1 VSLIIIII
9 IVNSLTNNQFMLQI
23 SIIVFREIL
32 EIALILGILIAA
44 TKSISGRTKWILFG
58 LIAGIF
64 GCSVVAF
71 FTNSISESFDGMG
84 QEIFNGFILIAASL
98 SISWTVL
105 WMQKHSRT
113 ISQELKALGKSV
125 KEGKKPLY
133 ILSLVVFLSVLREG
147 AEIVLFSYSSYVSG
161 VLASSVFL
169 GLAIG
174 VALGSM
180 VGLALYFGMLK
191 VFGRYFFIITT
202 WMLVFLSAGITAQAI
217 GFWINA
223 EFVPPLINPIW
234 DSSAILSQS
243 SMIGKFLHIFLGYLD
258 RPSGMQMIGYSA
270 NLLILITGLQIVKY
284 NFKKTN

>member
-1 VSLIIIII
+1 
-9 IVNSLTNNQFMLQI
+9 MLQI

-44 TKSISGRTKWILFG
+44 TKSISGRIKWILFG

-64 GCSVVAF
+64 GCRAIAF

-113 ISQELKALGKSV
+113 ISQELKAIGKSV

-161 VLASSVFL
+161 VLVSSVFL

-223 EFVPPLINPIW
+223 EFVPPLTNPIW

-258 RPSGMQMIGYSA
+258 RPSEMQMIGYGA
-270 NLLILITGLQIVKY
+270 NLLILITGLQIMKH
-284 NFKKTN
+284 NFKKNN

>member
-1 VSLIIIII
+1 
-9 IVNSLTNNQFMLQI
+9 MLQI

-44 TKSISGRTKWILFG
+44 TRAISGRTKWILSG

-64 GCSVVAF
+64 GCSAIAF
-71 FTNSISESFDGMG
+71 FTNSISESFNGMG
-84 QEIFNGFILIAASL
+84 QEIFNGFILIAASI

-105 WMQKHSRT
+105 WMQKHSKT
-113 ISQELKALGKSV
+113 LSKELKALSNSV

-133 ILSLVVFLSVLREG
+133 ILSIVVFLSVLREG
-147 AEIVLFSYSSYVSG
+147 AEIVLFTYSSYVSG

-174 VALGSM
+174 IILGSA

-191 VFGRYFFIITT
+191 AFGKYFFIITT

-234 DSSAILSQS
+234 DSSFILSQS

-258 RPSGMQMIGYSA
+258 RPSGMQIIGYGA
-270 NLLILITGLQIVKY
+270 NLLFLITGLQIIKY
-284 NFKKTN
+284 NFKKH